1 MTQPQATQ
9 GFSTLSFVL
18 PEHLVREQAA
28 RKGIVPPAYAN
39 DHNHVT
45 LLYGLPGDT
54 HLQEEV
60 RLRIADLLRWHRV
73 LSVDVT
79 APVLFVKQDMHTL
92 AFLTQASHLDELRQE
107 LLEAFPEAC
116 DPYRHGGWVPHVTLA
131 HMEPGTSWKLL
142 TPRRWDPVALPVAAF
157 ELHRADGVVEVLTPV
172 GDLTAYR

>member
-18 PEHLVREQAA
+18 PEHLVRDQAKH
-28 RKGIVPPAYAN
+28 KGIVPPSYAN

-54 HLQEEV
+54 HLQEEL

-79 APVLFVKQDMHTL
+79 APVLFVKQDVHTL
-92 AFLTQASHLDELRQE
+92 AFLTQADHLDDLRQG
-107 LLEAFPEAC
+107 LLEAFPEAS

-131 HMEPGTSWKLL
+131 HLRPGTSWKFLA
-142 TPRRWDPVALPVAAF
+142 PRRWYPVALPVAAF
-157 ELHRADGVVEVLTPV
+157 ELHRADGVVEVLTPM